1 MADGDEQH
9 VSSTTPL
16 FSDELHHYQPEPE
29 PGSGSGSGSE
39 MDQAKQDF
47 FSSDD
52 IVDLVGGARDALER
66 HKAEDSSLLDFTE
79 TSFAPPKEPVTLPEP
94 EPVSAPGVK
103 DPETEVENAIPDST
117 SSSFVPE
124 FQFVAAEP
132 EVVAPKAEPE
142 STTIVP
148 EPQAAPDSD
157 ALPAAE
163 PRKAAPAPVKA
174 AERPAVTEEAPAPA
188 SYVPSLSTAQ
198 THPLMQFPTAL
209 GQKGDSPAPISP
221 ISPLHSPDSLEELSL
236 TESPNQPP
244 VSGSAAPLGS
254 FSTEP
259 PTAHSKDMLWESEEG
274 DTGPSHSKNKED
286 LLDPLAGPYLSLGKD
301 PGPHNPCEDSGV
313 SFSPEEK
320 LISSDR
326 SSDTGPSPVNPQMKV
341 PESDLASSN
350 PTEHWDSPLLATQDS
365 PKVSMDSFSKDTAPI
380 SSSRYEPDLH
390 SNQSDED
397 DDLMYEVKKNNNP
410 FEGYSPLADSGYSHF
425 GDSKSDSRAS
435 KMSESPTPDLVQ
447 YGQTGES
454 QDSPPSFLDEAKTFE
469 TGKMAAESLMQS
481 VNQFSSGLK
490 DDDEDEEEDSA
501 LPPSLPDILKSS
513 PLNPDKIDS
522 GSSEGSPEEQSPI
535 LERRM
540 MESPNPPINLSAN
553 NPFAFDAKV
562 SLLKEMAEEMEE
574 KAADKAKTDDDKS
587 FGAFDLVKEAEET
600 TPTKVKEEEPVK
612 IEQRDWFSSHD
623 SPKITEKFEPLDFQS
638 KKTLAEDSDSESPTA
653 DSLSP
658 VLEAMAKN
666 PAIFQVETEKK
677 DLKMEV
683 EEAEVAEEVSE
694 HEVSSEEFEFI
705 ERPPKGVID
714 EFLEALDTSKFAS
727 SKPPEIPMDDDLS
740 FGQKDA
746 SPVSAP
752 PPKVTP
758 PPEVEEE
765 APSQTSYLLLT
776 QASPQKIKAELEK
789 LDIQK
794 PPSHVPLTHSPVC
807 KPDEVVAKTSVEGG
821 KLFKMP
827 NVNIRAVVDL
837 LYWRDVK
844 TTGVV
849 FGAALLLLLSLTV
862 CSIVSVSSYI
872 GLALLSVTV
881 CFRIYKGIL
890 QAIQKSDEGH
900 PFKQYLDQD
909 VSLSEDT
916 VHKYSDVVLAKL
928 NKIIVD
934 LRRLFLVEDLV
945 DSIKFAV
952 LMWIL
957 TYVGALFNGLTLLIL
972 GLIGAFS
979 CPIIYEK
986 HQAQIDH
993 YLALVNNQIKD
1004 IVGKIQAKVPGMKRK
1019 TE

>member
-188 SYVPSLSTAQ
+188 SL
-198 THPLMQFPTAL
+198 
-209 GQKGDSPAPISP
+209 
-221 ISPLHSPDSLEELSL
+221 
-236 TESPNQPP
+236 
-244 VSGSAAPLGS
+244 
-254 FSTEP
+254 
-259 PTAHSKDMLWESEEG
+259 
-274 DTGPSHSKNKED
+274 
-286 LLDPLAGPYLSLGKD
+286 
-301 PGPHNPCEDSGV
+301 
-313 SFSPEEK
+313 
-320 LISSDR
+320 
-326 SSDTGPSPVNPQMKV
+326 
-341 PESDLASSN
+341 
-350 PTEHWDSPLLATQDS
+350 
-365 PKVSMDSFSKDTAPI
+365 
-380 SSSRYEPDLH
+380 
-390 SNQSDED
+390 
-397 DDLMYEVKKNNNP
+397 
-410 FEGYSPLADSGYSHF
+410 
-425 GDSKSDSRAS
+425 
-435 KMSESPTPDLVQ
+435 
-447 YGQTGES
+447 
-454 QDSPPSFLDEAKTFE
+454 
-469 TGKMAAESLMQS
+469 
-481 VNQFSSGLK
+481 
-490 DDDEDEEEDSA
+490 
-501 LPPSLPDILKSS
+501 
-513 PLNPDKIDS
+513 
-522 GSSEGSPEEQSPI
+522 
-535 LERRM
+535 
-540 MESPNPPINLSAN
+540 
-553 NPFAFDAKV
+553 
-562 SLLKEMAEEMEE
+562 
-574 KAADKAKTDDDKS
+574 
-587 FGAFDLVKEAEET
+587 
-600 TPTKVKEEEPVK
+600 
-612 IEQRDWFSSHD
+612 
-623 SPKITEKFEPLDFQS
+623 
-638 KKTLAEDSDSESPTA
+638 
-653 DSLSP
+653 
-658 VLEAMAKN
+658 
-666 PAIFQVETEKK
+666 
-677 DLKMEV
+677 
-683 EEAEVAEEVSE
+683 
-694 HEVSSEEFEFI
+694 
-705 ERPPKGVID
+705 
-714 EFLEALDTSKFAS
+714 
-727 SKPPEIPMDDDLS
+727 
-740 FGQKDA
+740 
-746 SPVSAP
+746 
-752 PPKVTP
+752 
-758 PPEVEEE
+758 
-765 APSQTSYLLLT
+765 
-776 QASPQKIKAELEK
+776 
-789 LDIQK
+789 
-794 PPSHVPLTHSPVC
+794 
-807 KPDEVVAKTSVEGG
+807 
-821 KLFKMP
+821 
-827 NVNIRAVVDL
+827 VDL